1 MRRLE
6 LLAASVACLW
16 MIGCQITT
24 APWQPP
30 FGAIWTK
37 TKGINPFTVV
47 ESSDGVRRGSKTGRA
62 CATGYLGILSRGD
75 MSLKAA
81 KEDGQ
86 ITRVDTLDW
95 ETTNMLTF
103 LVVEN
108 CTVITGE

>member
-1 MRRLE
+1 
-6 LLAASVACLW
+6 
-16 MIGCQITT
+16 
-24 APWQPP
+24 
-30 FGAIWTK
+30 
-37 TKGINPFTVV
+37 
-47 ESSDGVRRGSKTGRA
+47 
-62 CATGYLGILSRGD
+62 